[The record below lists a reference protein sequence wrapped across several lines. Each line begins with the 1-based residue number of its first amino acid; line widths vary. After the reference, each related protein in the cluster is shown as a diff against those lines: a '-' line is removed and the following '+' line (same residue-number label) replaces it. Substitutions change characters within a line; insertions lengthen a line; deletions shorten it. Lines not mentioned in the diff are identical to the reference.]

1 MFKSPSWLLPCI
13 LADCLISRNTWVLG
27 YNMGKADLTNLFIEG
42 QKVSLE
48 AVNITVD
55 DRKKYPGEILLLKI
69 LEIDDDQTH
78 PINTKKHQACRT
90 NTNIEPPWCGRA
102 SSVRETISTKL
113 FRSLSTST
121 TGEIISSFVYIR
133 TPSILVIDS

>member
-1 MFKSPSWLLPCI
+1 MFKRPSWPLPCI

-55 DRKKYPGEILLLKI
+55 DRKKYPGEIQLLKI
-69 LEIDDDQTH
+69 LEIDDDKTH
-78 PINTKKHQACRT
+78 PTNAKNT
-90 NTNIEPPWCGRA
+90 NTNVKKSPGLPYQYKHRA
-102 SSVRETISTKL
+102 TLVWTSKFRPRNDIDKTVPESVH
-113 FRSLSTST
+113 
-121 TGEIISSFVYIR
+121 VNNW
-133 TPSILVIDS
+133 

>member
-1 MFKSPSWLLPCI
+1 M
-13 LADCLISRNTWVLG
+13 G

-69 LEIDDDQTH
+69 LEIDDDQT
-78 PINTKKHQACRT
+78 PIPIQKILK
-90 NTNIEPPWCGRA
+90 
-102 SSVRETISTKL
+102 ISTQSM
-113 FRSLSTST
+113 R
-121 TGEIISSFVYIR
+121 
-133 TPSILVIDS
+133 

>member
-1 MFKSPSWLLPCI
+1 MIKSPSWLLPCI

-78 PINTKKHQACRT
+78 QYQCKKHQYQYKKS
-90 NTNIEPPWCGRA
+90 PGLPYQYKHRA
-102 SSVRETISTKL
+102 TLVWTSKFRPRNDIDKTVPESVH
-113 FRSLSTST
+113 
-121 TGEIISSFVYIR
+121 VNNW
-133 TPSILVIDS
+133 

>member
-1 MFKSPSWLLPCI
+1 M
-13 LADCLISRNTWVLG
+13 LG

-78 PINTKKHQACRT
+78 PTNANTNTNTKNHQACRT

-102 SSVRETISTKL
+102 SSVRETTSTKL

-121 TGEIISSFVYIR
+121 TGENISSFVYIR